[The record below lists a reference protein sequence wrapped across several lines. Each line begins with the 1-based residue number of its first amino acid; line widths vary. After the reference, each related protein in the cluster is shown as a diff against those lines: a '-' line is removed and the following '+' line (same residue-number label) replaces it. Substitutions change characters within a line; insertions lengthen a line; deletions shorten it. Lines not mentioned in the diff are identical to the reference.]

1 MKGKNMTTL
10 FERVMPTAYKPTFRQ
25 IEDAFTEA
33 DLLFKNVFDASSTF
47 DSIVHT
53 KLNYPVD
60 ISETDKGLLFEVAV
74 VGLDKKDIS
83 IKTESNVLRISY
95 VKPELKEEYPKY
107 IYRGISRR
115 SFDFSFKI
123 SARYDVFKVKAN
135 MDKGLLSIEIPFSL
149 DAEPKEVKI
158 G

>member
-10 FERVMPTAYKPTFRQ
+10 FMPSAYKPFHRRI

-33 DLLFKNVFDASSTF
+33 DLLFKNVFDSSSTF
-47 DSIVHT
+47 DSILNT
-53 KLNYPVD
+53 KLHYPVD
-60 ISETDKGLLFEVAV
+60 ITETDNGLLFEVAV

-83 IKTESNVLRISY
+83 IKTESNILRISY
-95 VKPELKEEYPKY
+95 TKPELKEEQLVYV
-107 IYRGISRR
+107 YRGISRR
-115 SFDFSFKI
+115 SFDLSFKI
-123 SARYDVFKVKAN
+123 SARYDVSKIKAT
-135 MDKGLLSIEIPFSL
+135 MGKGLLSIEIPFSL